1 MLPPLPLL
9 LAWSHHLVAPAL
21 RAHPVAHASGVAR
34 TPHLWAISAIPDLSD
49 SSMSISPAAAELGV
63 LREVRT
69 GNQLCAATDP
79 ALGAPDLSVVFF
91 STRSCPACRRLEPQV
106 RRLAARWP
114 SLRFVRVTRTGFDAD
129 AFELHGV
136 RIAPSFLVMER
147 GEVTDRFSG
156 NMHMPAA
163 FREMSRR
170 IESLALSSGPSPARA
185 PGPAAPIAPPPALA
199 APPALSDDELT
210 ADGASGAGAAARAAV
225 LLASYAVAP
234 PAARLVLRATTT
246 TLLPAVVGATAAAI
260 AAPEPE
266 LALATPAS
274 ASSPDPTA
282 EMDWVP
288 LVSQMKSLGQAMLG
302 DGDGARLT
310 QERFSR
316 QCPVVSQCRSLAEWS
331 LLGDNV
337 AARRTQLEQLH
348 RLKRLAGLE

>member
-9 LAWSHHLVAPAL
+9 LAWSHHLVGPAL
-21 RAHPVAHASGVAR
+21 RAQPAAHASGAAR

-156 NMHMPAA
+156 NMHTPAA

-170 IESLALSSGPSPARA
+170 IESLALSSGASPARA
-185 PGPAAPIAPPPALA
+185 PGPAAPIAPLLALA
-199 APPALSDDELT
+199 APPALSDDAL
-210 ADGASGAGAAARAAV
+210 AAGATGAGAAARAAV

-266 LALATPAS
+266 LAHTTPAS

-302 DGDGARLT
+302 DADGARLT

-316 QCPVVSQCRSLAEWS
+316 QCPVVSQCRSFAEWS
-331 LLGDNV
+331 LLGDSV

>member
-1 MLPPLPLL
+1 MLPLLPLL
-9 LAWSHHLVAPAL
+9 LAWSHHLVGPAL
-21 RAHPVAHASGVAR
+21 RAQPAAHASGAAR

-79 ALGAPDLSVVFF
+79 ALGAPDISVVFF

-156 NMHMPAA
+156 NMHTPAA

-170 IESLALSSGPSPARA
+170 IESLALSSGASPARA
-185 PGPAAPIAPPPALA
+185 PGPAAPIAPLPTLA
-199 APPALSDDELT
+199 APPALSDDAL
-210 ADGASGAGAAARAAV
+210 AAGATGAGAAARAAV

-266 LALATPAS
+266 LALTTPAS

-302 DGDGARLT
+302 DADGARLT

-316 QCPVVSQCRSLAEWS
+316 QCPVVSQCRSFAEWS
-331 LLGDNV
+331 LLGDSV